1 MRRLKDLHVLWHK
14 CEFGSTDRLKP
25 AKLFTSAERGR
36 KQLAYSRRKMF
47 WDLGGNIIHRGYTS
61 DTAIDKIY
69 STYGHKL
76 SVSNTLVKLKD
87 DKRRGGHLDRSLF

>member
-25 AKLFTSAERGR
+25 AKLFTSAERVR
-36 KQLAYSRRKMF
+36 NKFAYSRRKVF
-47 WDLGGNIIHRGYTS
+47 WDMVGNMTFRGYTS

-69 STYGHKL
+69 STYGHNL
-76 SVSNTLVKLKD
+76 SVSNILIKMSN
-87 DKRRGGHLDRSLF
+87 DKGRGGNPDLRA